1 MTYQEN
7 EILNNICEPCER
19 STKIGKEFKT
29 EPTEVQT
36 RIKNAIL
43 VLWDEFL
50 KEHGDEVSNFCTV
63 VDLMTEY
70 FLATEDDETTTPFW
84 AMGNEDF
91 VRIKA
96 YTFHFLRQ
104 VAKLSILFENDWEA
118 QKAEERRNRATA
130 TARQDAPS
138 ASAFAKIMD
147 ANAKKIEELAQ
158 ENETLKIRL
167 AKAEKNDK

>member
-1 MTYQEN
+1 MTFQEK
-7 EILNNICEPCER
+7 EMLDNICEPCER
-19 STKIGKEFKT
+19 SAEIGKEFKT

-50 KEHGDEVSNFCTV
+50 KERGDEVSNFCTV

-70 FLATEDDETTTPFW
+70 FLATEDDETPTPFW

-91 VRIKA
+91 VRIKT

-104 VAKLSILFENDWEA
+104 VAKLSILFENDWEE
-118 QKAEERRNRATA
+118 QNKAKR